1 MYKVLIVDD
10 EKYVISLIEK
20 LVDWEKLGME
30 VIGSAGDGVQGVRMV
45 EELKPDILIADVKM
59 PGFDGIS
66 LIRKVREID
75 RDVRF
80 IMISGHKRFEY
91 AKSVMKYNVEDYLL
105 KPIDKQELE
114 DILEKIRGELDQR
127 AARRETE
134 NERNKRWDANRSLMN
149 RLFMERLCSG
159 ELFED
164 RMDFGNVNDMFF
176 TEFAENRYQCAVVQL
191 NGITGGVGDSFVED
205 FLLSVC
211 KKVKEILQEACV
223 QVLDHIDYR
232 RILFL
237 LVYDGEREQRLKSC
251 IGQAFQAGDDMIS
264 RYTGLK
270 LAFGVGEAVHLD
282 TDIALLKEAVE
293 TAEKA
298 VDIRFRDGYDRVLS
312 GIGSDTAEISADTER
327 RMEELGKDI
336 RSASKTVIARSVE
349 MVYASARKE
358 LYADPSLYSRI
369 AWRINQEL
377 YQYLRLFRETD
388 ELHQDLC
395 RRMKCRLQEAS
406 GERELVKG
414 LTRHICES
422 IETVVGDGKSSLSL
436 AVRTARSFIIGNY
449 MRDISLNDVANVVNL
464 SPVYFSGLFKKE
476 IGENFIDYLNRVRI
490 DAAKNMLK
498 DVRYHISEVA
508 ISCGFSD
515 TRYFARIFKRIVGI
529 TPSDYRKRQTK

>member
-30 VIGSAGDGVQGVRMV
+30 VIGSAGDGVQGIRMV

-66 LIRKVREID
+66 LIKKVREID

-114 DILEKIRGELDQR
+114 DILEKIRKELDQR
-127 AARRETE
+127 AAQRETE
-134 NERNKRWDANRSLMN
+134 NERNKRWDASRSLMN
-149 RLFMERLCSG
+149 GLFMEKLCSG

-164 RMDFGNVNDMFF
+164 RTDFGNVNNMFF

-191 NGITGGVGDSFVED
+191 NGITSSVGDSFVED

-211 KKVKEILQEACV
+211 KRVKEILQEVCV
-223 QVLDHIDYR
+223 QVLDHIDHR

-237 LVYDGEREQRLKSC
+237 LVFDEEREQRLKSC

-264 RYTGLK
+264 KYTGLK

-282 TDIALLKEAVE
+282 TGIARLKDAVE

-298 VDIRFRDGYDRVLS
+298 VDIRFRDGYDRVLFCTS
-312 GIGSDTAEISADTER
+312 ADAAGISADTER
-327 RMEELGKDI
+327 RLEELGKDI
-336 RSASKTVIARSVE
+336 RSASKTVISRSVE
-349 MVYASARKE
+349 MIYVSARKE
-358 LYADPSLYSRI
+358 LYADPSLYSRM

-388 ELHQDLC
+388 ELYQELC
-395 RRMKCRLQEAS
+395 IRMKFRLQEAS
-406 GERELVKG
+406 SERELVKG

-422 IETVVGDGKSSLSL
+422 IEAAVGDSKSSLSL

-498 DVRYHISEVA
+498 DVRYHVSEVA
-508 ISCGFSD
+508 ESCGFSD

-529 TPSDYRKRQTK
+529 TPSDYRKRQTN

>member
-30 VIGSAGDGVQGVRMV
+30 VIGSAGDGVQGIRMV

-66 LIRKVREID
+66 LIKKVREID

-114 DILEKIRGELDQR
+114 DILEKIRKELDQR
-127 AARRETE
+127 AAQRETE
-134 NERNKRWDANRSLMN
+134 NERNKRWDASRSLMN
-149 RLFMERLCSG
+149 GLFMEKLCSG

-164 RMDFGNVNDMFF
+164 RTDFGNVNNMFF

-191 NGITGGVGDSFVED
+191 NGITSSVGDSFVED

-211 KKVKEILQEACV
+211 KRVKEILQEVCV
-223 QVLDHIDYR
+223 QVLDHIDHR

-237 LVYDGEREQRLKSC
+237 LVFDEEREQRLKSC

-264 RYTGLK
+264 KYTGLK

-282 TDIALLKEAVE
+282 TGIARLKDAVE

-298 VDIRFRDGYDRVLS
+298 VDIRFRDGYDRVLFCT
-312 GIGSDTAEISADTER
+312 GADAAGISADTER
-327 RMEELGKDI
+327 RLEELGKDI
-336 RSASKTVIARSVE
+336 RSASKTVISRSVE
-349 MVYASARKE
+349 MIYVSARKE
-358 LYADPSLYSRI
+358 LYADPSLYSRM

-388 ELHQDLC
+388 ELYQELC
-395 RRMKCRLQEAS
+395 IRMKFRLQEAS
-406 GERELVKG
+406 SERELVKG

-422 IETVVGDGKSSLSL
+422 IEAAVGDSKSSLSL

-498 DVRYHISEVA
+498 DVRYHVSEVA
-508 ISCGFSD
+508 ESCGFSD

-529 TPSDYRKRQTK
+529 TPSDYRKRQTN

>member
-30 VIGSAGDGVQGVRMV
+30 VVGSAGDGIQGIRMV

-66 LIRKVREID
+66 LIKKVREID
-75 RDVRF
+75 RDVKF

-134 NERNKRWDANRSLMN
+134 SERNKRWDANRSLMN
-149 RLFMERLCSG
+149 GLFMEKLCSG
-159 ELFED
+159 EIFEGRTD
-164 RMDFGNVNDMFF
+164 LGNVNDMFF
-176 TEFAENRYQCAVVQL
+176 TEFTENRYQCVIVQL
-191 NGITGGVGDSFVED
+191 NGITGSVGDSFVED

-211 KKVKEILQEACV
+211 KRVREILQEACV
-223 QVLDHIDYR
+223 QVLDYIEHH

-237 LVYDGEREQRLKSC
+237 LIFEQEGEQNLKSC
-251 IGQAFQAGDDMIS
+251 IRQAFSAGDDMLS

-282 TDIALLKEAVE
+282 TDIDLLKHGME
-293 TAEKA
+293 TAERA
-298 VDIRFRDGYDRVLS
+298 VDIRFRDGYDRVLFCTLADS
-312 GIGSDTAEISADTER
+312 AGIGADTER
-327 RMEELGKDI
+327 RLEELGKDI
-336 RSASKTVIARSVE
+336 RSASKTVIGRSVE
-349 MVYASARKE
+349 TIYASARKE
-358 LYADPSLYSRI
+358 LYQDPFLYTRI

-388 ELHQDLC
+388 DLQQEL
-395 RRMKCRLQEAS
+395 RRKMKFRLQEAS
-406 GERELVKG
+406 GERELVQG
-414 LTRHICES
+414 ITRHICES
-422 IETVVGDGKSSLSL
+422 IESVVGDSKSSLSL
-436 AVRTARSFIIGNY
+436 AIRTAKIYIIGNY
-449 MRDISLNDVANVVNL
+449 MRDISLNDVANVVSL

-498 DVRYHISEVA
+498 DVPYHISEVA
-508 ISCGFSD
+508 ENCGFSD

-529 TPSDYRKRQTK
+529 TPSDYRKRQLD